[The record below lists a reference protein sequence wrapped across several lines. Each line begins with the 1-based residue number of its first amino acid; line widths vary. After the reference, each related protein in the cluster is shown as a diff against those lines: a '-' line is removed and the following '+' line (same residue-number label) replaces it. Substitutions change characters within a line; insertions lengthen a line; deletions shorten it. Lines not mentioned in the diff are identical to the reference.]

1 MNPVIFKNREPA
13 CGSKIVVQ
21 KYGFGTDANGKE
33 IQLGPLAGWSV
44 TVQRAD
50 NAYPPITK
58 VTDGSGLAIFA
69 GLPPGVYSV
78 SEQVQAGWDEM
89 DDKNPQTVIHQD
101 CEETEVVFRNK
112 ELAGDLRIYGYKWF
126 QAWYKPLKGSPMV
139 GLSSWVITATLVG
152 TDTYTTTMT
161 NGLGYYEF
169 PAASLKAAGM
179 AFPGATIEVCEEAR
193 YNWIAKTP
201 ECVRV
206 TFPYPVP
213 DGYTGARV
221 DFTNYQDPPIGGS
234 ILCRAHDHGVCRLQ
248 RQLHRAAG

>member
-1 MNPVIFKNREPA
+1 M
-13 CGSKIVVQ
+13 
-21 KYGFGTDANGKE
+21 
-33 IQLGPLAGWSV
+33 
-44 TVQRAD
+44 
-50 NAYPPITK
+50 
-58 VTDGSGLAIFA
+58 TDGSGRAIFA

-89 DDKNPQTVIHQD
+89 DDKNPQTVILTTTTDQD
-101 CEETEVVFRNK
+101 CEETEVIFRNK

-206 TFPYPVP
+206 TFPYP
-213 DGYTGARV
+213 GARRLHRR
-221 DFTNYQDPPIGGS
+221 PGGLHQLS
-234 ILCRAHDHGVCRLQ
+234 GPADWRIIVCRAHDYGVCRLQ
-248 RQLHRAAG
+248 RQLHRAAR

>member
-1 MNPVIFKNREPA
+1 M
-13 CGSKIVVQ
+13 Q
-21 KYGFGTDANGKE
+21 T
-33 IQLGPLAGWSV
+33 
-44 TVQRAD
+44 
-50 NAYPPITK
+50 
-58 VTDGSGLAIFA
+58 
-69 GLPPGVYSV
+69 
-78 SEQVQAGWDEM
+78 GWDEM

-161 NGLGYYEF
+161 NALGYYVF

-179 AFPGATIEVCEEAR
+179 AFPGATIEVCEEVR

-201 ECVRV
+201 KCVRV

-213 DGYTGARV
+213 ASYTGARV
-221 DFTNYQDPPIGGS
+221 DFTNYQDPPIGGN
-234 ILCRAHDHGVCRLQ
+234 LCRAHDHGVCRLQ